1 LKPARAIVIAAA
13 LAAASAPAWAHHSG
27 AMFDRTKEVVITGT
41 VKEFNWQ
48 NPHSNFAV
56 EVMKADG
63 QAELWDVEMNG
74 PQNLV
79 RQGWK
84 RTTLHPGD
92 KVSVTIN
99 PLRDGKP
106 GGWYVGISLP
116 NGQTLRSDEPPA
128 GPGASKS

>member
-1 LKPARAIVIAAA
+1 LKPVRALWIAAA
-13 LAAASAPAWAHHSG
+13 LAAVSGQAYAHHSG
-27 AMFDRTKEVVITGT
+27 AMFDRTKQTVITGT
-41 VKEFNWQ
+41 VKEFNWT

-56 EVMKADG
+56 EVMKPDG
-63 QAELWDVEMNG
+63 QAELWEVEMNG

-84 RTTLHPGD
+84 RTTLKPGD

-106 GGWYVGISLP
+106 GGWYVGIALP
-116 NGQTLRSDEPPA
+116 NGQTLKTDEAPA
-128 GPGASKS
+128 GGGSGS